1 MKIHTDKN
9 PFLCNQCPKTFAQ
22 DCHLKEH
29 LGSVHTGEKLQP
41 CKLCTKFVTLIGNL
55 NTHIKVHTSEKFY
68 QW

>member
-1 MKIHTDKN
+1 MSKD
-9 PFLCNQCPKTFAQ
+9 FAQ

-55 NTHIKVHTSEKFY
+55 NTHMKVHTSEKFY